1 MGVSRSVPGYIMR
14 EEFQWE
20 KLSGKAGMRACKY
33 EKRLKKGRG
42 GVLARACWEEMKE
55 RAREGKTSGKWE
67 KEREEFFER
76 LGWTL
81 ERIEERREEEG
92 MRGEEIVVKDKELQ
106 RKERWEKIRMGKC
119 NKDYGKIKEEGVP
132 EYLKKGWK
140 EEKWQRV
147 GRIKEVRKK
156 CKRRQKSVK
165 LIDEKGKEEE
175 EKNKDKK
182 ML

>member
-1 MGVSRSVPGYIMR
+1 
-14 EEFQWE
+14 
-20 KLSGKAGMRACKY
+20 MRAWKY
-33 EKRLKKGRG
+33 EKRLEEGRW
-42 GVLARACWEEMKE
+42 GVLARGCWEEMKE

-106 RKERWEKIRMGKC
+106 RKERWEKIRMGKF
-119 NKDYGKIKEEGVP
+119 NKDYGKIKKEGVP

-147 GRIKEVRKK
+147 GRIMEVRKE

-165 LIDEKGKEEE
+165 LIEEGREEE